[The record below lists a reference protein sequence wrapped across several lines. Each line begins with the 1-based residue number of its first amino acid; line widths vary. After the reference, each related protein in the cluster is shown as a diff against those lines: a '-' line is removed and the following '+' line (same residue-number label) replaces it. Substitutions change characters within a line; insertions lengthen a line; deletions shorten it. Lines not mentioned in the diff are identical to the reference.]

1 MNPIHKKH
9 CANHQHVPIS
19 PSMFPRLTP
28 LCVAQCKASVPLT
41 GHFCMISL
49 IVPGFLSHVTMVHC
63 RAAWIYPLSGLP
75 RGISGGPSTSQSPN
89 QEDSCRRRYRT
100 NAQRAPPP
108 QPATIRPRLHSSPS
122 SSCSSSPRFNC
133 NPATRI
139 RSAPAPRLKT
149 AVQSDYTAE
158 IFSSP
163 RSSPSNWLHFWER
176 IRHWIP

>member
-100 NAQRAPPP
+100 NAQRAPLPP
-108 QPATIRPRLHSSPS
+108 TCHHQAPSSFLTFVVVLFFTSIQLQPCNPNQIRPRSPS
-122 SSCSSSPRFNC
+122 KNSR
-133 NPATRI
+133 T
-139 RSAPAPRLKT
+139 
-149 AVQSDYTAE
+149 V
-158 IFSSP
+158 
-163 RSSPSNWLHFWER
+163 
-176 IRHWIP
+176 